1 MSYFAIWNRIKD
13 KSNGKNRI
21 LLSKFAAEI
30 EKNEHHRNVDIMDIQ
45 DLKPR
50 KGDDTYRIGDSDDV
64 VVMENIGK
72 VPSGVVCL
80 QNHGVIFFIT
90 EGRAQLEYDGHVV
103 QLRKNDLFLYMAHST
118 ANNFMASSDFNCRQI
133 WLTRSE
139 LWNIEI
145 YNLISV
151 ADMSLLKLH
160 PVVHLTDD
168 DVKLCDTYFRLLCD
182 RMKST
187 FALTPDIVRSLL
199 GTLMLELLSIMR
211 RYLEQSVDEV
221 RQQELNPSL
230 HKKRIID
237 DFMKLVEESDGRI
250 RRVDEFA
257 TQLNVTPKYLSTIL
271 KEVMNRRP
279 STYIHLYTLKAIE
292 YRLRF
297 TDMTI
302 QEISNDLNFPNPSF
316 FGKYFKEHAGMTPL
330 GYRNKYH
337 QK

>member
-1 MSYFAIWNRIKD
+1 
-13 KSNGKNRI
+13 
-21 LLSKFAAEI
+21 
-30 EKNEHHRNVDIMDIQ
+30 MDIQ

-50 KGDDTYRIGDSDDV
+50 RGDDTYRLGDSDDL

-80 QNHGVIFFIT
+80 LNHGVIFFIT

-103 QLRKNDLFLYMAHST
+103 QLQKNDLFLYMPHSM
-118 ANNFMASSDFNCRQI
+118 ANNFMATSDFNCRQI
-133 WLTRSE
+133 WFTRSE

-145 YNLISV
+145 YNMINV

-168 DVKLCDTYFRLLCD
+168 DVKLCDTYFQLLCD
-182 RMKST
+182 RMKSST
-187 FALTPDIVRSLL
+187 SVHISYIVRSLL
-199 GTLMLELLSIMR
+199 GTMMLEMLSIMR
-211 RYLEQSVDEV
+211 RNSEQAVEEV
-221 RQQELNPSL
+221 QQENTSL

-237 DFMKLVEESDGRI
+237 NFIRLVEESDGRI

-257 TQLNVTPKYLSTIL
+257 NQLNVTPKYLSTIL

-279 STYIHLYTLKAIE
+279 STYILHYTMKAIE

-297 TDMTI
+297 TDMTM

-316 FGKYFKEHAGMTPL
+316 FGKYCKEHLGMTPL
-330 GYRNKYH
+330 EYRMKYH
-337 QK
+337 KGT